1 MSTFDT
7 KEDLLVTIQTIL
19 DSINS
24 GNLNQEEMEV
34 FVSSTRELYERALI
48 LRYKAYEQKIYGHV
62 TPEEPV
68 LEADNHEKI
77 VVTPVIE
84 SIDPP
89 AEATPFD
96 MSFSLFDQ
104 EELTIISEEKNSD
117 DNTTNNGHS
126 NESIE
131 INEVNSEIEEVV
143 TAIENQEAV
152 NELFTSEK
160 SDIVINTTISSTH
173 EEIAIE
179 PITTEKIE
187 ISSAPKDLFDK
198 MLNKDNSLGAK
209 LTSTRIESLNGSFGL
224 NEKLQVIHELFDGS
238 SELFYQAI
246 QIFDSLPDFSQA
258 KIVLSNYQQEFSWDL
273 DNALLI
279 EFVQK
284 VARRYA

>member
-48 LRYKAYEQKIYGHV
+48 LRYKAYEQKIYEQTAPINASV
-62 TPEEPV
+62 ENEE
-68 LEADNHEKI
+68 EEKI
-77 VVTPVIE
+77 VVTPLIE
-84 SIDPP
+84 SIEEPLNT
-89 AEATPFD
+89 TPFD

-104 EELTIISEEKNSD
+104 EEITEPTSKASENQITEIVVETSIIEHTHQEEELEIEVES
-117 DNTTNNGHS
+117 TPFFV
-126 NESIE
+126 ESI
-131 INEVNSEIEEVV
+131 VSAPDNSE
-143 TAIENQEAV
+143 
-152 NELFTSEK
+152 LK
-160 SDIVINTTISSTH
+160 
-173 EEIAIE
+173 EEISVPQTHAE
-179 PITTEKIE
+179 
-187 ISSAPKDLFDK
+187 PKDSFDK
-198 MLNKDNSLGAK
+198 MLAKDNSLGAK
-209 LTSTRIESLNGSFGL
+209 LTSTRIDSLNGSFGL

-273 DNALLI
+273 DNALLV